1 MKRLQAFWKF
11 IIGDSQSA
19 EILIQ
24 ESMEQRMEL
33 ERLLA
38 SWRAGA
44 ARRVLAELVL
54 PDGLCQ
60 TRRRT
65 AQCTPLLAPGQQQG
79 FIGVPKEPADTAS
92 PLILGG

>member
-11 IIGDSQSA
+11 IIGDSRSA

-38 SWRAGA
+38 
-44 ARRVLAELVL
+44 
-54 PDGLCQ
+54 
-60 TRRRT
+60 TRRCASRT
-65 AQCTPLLAPGQQQG
+65 R
-79 FIGVPKEPADTAS
+79 
-92 PLILGG
+92 